1 MGSIHNPFP
10 IDLTLAEMVF
20 PALAAAAHSLDHVPH
35 FYESTDGFFTRN
47 FLGLFTNP
55 EAPLPSQN
63 SRSWDILMK
72 LYQTAKFCDIS
83 DPLMMLAQNNNRMSI
98 SLSAL
103 GTILKP

>member
-55 EAPLPSQN
+55 EAPLPLPEQ
-63 SRSWDILMK
+63 
-72 LYQTAKFCDIS
+72 
-83 DPLMMLAQNNNRMSI
+83 PLLGYPDE
-98 SLSAL
+98 AL
-103 GTILKP
+103 PDG